1 MARNPLGVLSISS
14 LSSPSSQ
21 CYATSQRCIRQIH
34 HQVSAGRI
42 PSPTPFVPDSKTFL
56 TLIGR
61 NLVQQAAKVPTW
73 DSLFSLTSAQLRE
86 VGVEP
91 ARNRRYLL
99 WWRDRFRKG
108 IHGIGGDLRHV
119 ENGIAKLRVVEVPYD
134 NASSQKR
141 PSRTGL
147 ERTRKLIV
155 DLPSEIGIDTVSTAE
170 LYPVK
175 GFKVRGVH
183 TIVGPYIK
191 LHKNTGGSEA
201 TFAICEGMWE
211 EKRGVKIDG
220 GERRRKQVRYK
231 RRIEE
236 NRKRKE

>member
-1 MARNPLGVLSISS
+1 MAGSLLRVLSISS
-14 LSSPSSQ
+14 ILSP
-21 CYATSQRCIRQIH
+21 CYVTSRCCIRRIH
-34 HQVSAGRI
+34 HQVSASRI

-73 DSLFSLTSAQLRE
+73 KSLFSLTSAQLRE

-91 ARNRRYLL
+91 ARTRRYLL
-99 WWRDRFRKG
+99 WWRDRFRNG

-119 ENGIAKLRVVEVPYD
+119 ENGTTKLRVIEVPYD
-134 NASSQKR
+134 KESRKR
-141 PSRTGL
+141 GPSWTGL
-147 ERTRKLIV
+147 ARMKKLVV
-155 DLPSEIGIDTVSTAE
+155 DLPAEIGIDTVSTAE
-170 LYPVK
+170 LYPIK
-175 GFKVRGVH
+175 GFKVVGAH

-201 TFAICEGMWE
+201 TFAMREGMWE

-220 GERRRKQVRYK
+220 GERRRKQVRYE

-236 NRKRKE
+236 NRKKRE

>member
-1 MARNPLGVLSISS
+1 MAGSSFKVLSISS
-14 LSSPSSQ
+14 RLSP
-21 CYATSQRCIRQIH
+21 CYATSQCCIRHIH
-34 HQVSAGRI
+34 HQVSASRI

-61 NLVQQAAKVPTW
+61 NLVQQAAKIPTW
-73 DSLFSLTSAQLRE
+73 ETLFSLTSTQLRE

-91 ARNRRYLL
+91 ARTRRYLL
-99 WWRDRFRKG
+99 WWRDRFQKG

-119 ENGIAKLRVVEVPYD
+119 ENGTAKLRVVEVPYD
-134 NASSQKR
+134 DDSSKKGL
-141 PSRTGL
+141 SRTGM
-147 ERTRKLIV
+147 ERKRKLVV
-155 DLPSEIGIDTVSTAE
+155 DLPPEIGTDTVSTAE
-170 LYPVK
+170 LSPVK
-175 GFKVRGVH
+175 GFKVVGAH

-201 TFAICEGMWE
+201 TFAIHEGMWE

-220 GERRRKQVRYK
+220 GERRRKQVRYE

-236 NRKRKE
+236 NRKKRE

>member
-1 MARNPLGVLSISS
+1 MVGNSLRVLSTSS
-14 LSSPSSQ
+14 LLSL
-21 CYATSQRCIRQIH
+21 CYTKAPCCIRQIH
-34 HQVSAGRI
+34 HQVSASRI

-91 ARNRRYLL
+91 ARTRRYLL

-108 IHGIGGDLRHV
+108 IRGIGGDLQHV

-134 NASSQKR
+134 DASSQR
-141 PSRTGL
+141 PSWTRL
-147 ERTRKLIV
+147 ERKRKLVV
-155 DLPSEIGIDTVSTAE
+155 DLPTEIGIDTVSTAE
-170 LYPVK
+170 LHPIM
-175 GFKVRGVH
+175 GFKVAGAN
-183 TIVGPYIK
+183 TIIGPYVK

-201 TFAICEGMWE
+201 TFAIHEGMWE
-211 EKRGVKIDG
+211 VKRGVKIDG

-236 NRKRKE
+236 NRKKRE